1 MHVSVLSIIFMVISV
16 ILSIGVP
23 VSMIVFAYRKGAKI
37 LPVILGAAAFV
48 VFAMGL
54 ENIIHI
60 VVFKNF
66 NIREK
71 PLIYII
77 YGVLMAGLFEETAR
91 LIVYNILK
99 KKNYRGLLTAISYG
113 IGHGGIEAVIIG
125 GISLISSIVFSIM
138 INTGGIEAIT
148 VVMEGE
154 KLARMTAQLNILVFT
169 APHLFLVSGIERV
182 FAVFIQMGLS
192 IVMFYAVF
200 AKGKMW
206 LYPAAIG
213 VHALIDVT
221 AAAMQAGL
229 YSSYLL
235 AEILVFISAVLCLL
249 FAMFIHKKYKDEIE
263 DIKTETA

>member
-1 MHVSVLSIIFMVISV
+1 MAISV
-16 ILSIGVP
+16 ILSVGVP
-23 VSMIVFAYRKGAKI
+23 VSMMVFTRKKSAKM

-48 VFAMGL
+48 VFVLGL

-60 VVFKNF
+60 AVFNNF

-71 PLIYII
+71 PAIYII
-77 YGVLMAGLFEETAR
+77 YSVLMAGLFEETAR

-99 KKNYRGLLTAISYG
+99 KKNYRGLLTAVSYG

-125 GISLISSIVFSIM
+125 GVLLISSIIFSVM
-138 INTGGIEAIT
+138 INTGGIKAIT
-148 VVMEGE
+148 GIMEGE
-154 KLARMTAQLNILVFT
+154 NLAAMTAQLNVLVFT

-213 VHALIDVT
+213 IHALIDVT

-235 AEILVFISAVLCLL
+235 AETLVFISAFLCLL
-249 FAMFIHKKYKDEIE
+249 FAMFIHKKYKAEVDEI
-263 DIKTETA
+263 KAETV